1 MVDLFLG
8 PNHDVEFIR
17 NDPETH
23 VCTPQEIA
31 TFIMQDEIVAVYNG
45 RSEAGPRALGN
56 RSILYDPRDNNTKET
71 INKVKKREKFRPFA
85 AAVML
90 EHANDWF
97 DMGGLERSPTMSY
110 CVDAREEV
118 YYKIPGVLHVDHTCR
133 VQTVEKN
140 IPHLYEVIEEFY
152 RYTKVPMVLNTSFNL
167 AGDTMVETIDDAF
180 RTIRNSDI
188 NYMYLPEINKLISV
202 PYNLGK
208 STKPCYNL

>member
-23 VCTPQEIA
+23 VVTPQEIA

-97 DMGGLERSPTMSY
+97 DMGRLERSPTMSY

-118 YYKIPGVLHVDHTCR
+118 YDKIPGVLHVDHTCR

-167 AGDTMVETIDDAF
+167 AGEPLVETPDDAIDCF
-180 RTIRNSDI
+180 NRSDMHVLWFPQVRR
-188 NYMYLPEINKLISV
+188 MYK
-202 PYNLGK
+202 K
-208 STKPCYNL
+208 SSIGD